1 MTILKA
7 HFANGAAFLEHYLA
21 ELAPGGIFFPTR
33 KPLAIGEPVVVSI
46 RLGKRRSPTLVRG
59 QVVWRRPGKHSTKTK
74 AGIGIEFLVGE
85 AQTREYLVS
94 VARGDSAEMMSRRH
108 QRLPVELPVLW
119 QVPGALQD
127 NTGVLRDIGR
137 GGAFVKTEDPL
148 PDQTDIVLKVSPPGA
163 EVAMPLSARVAWRGH
178 PGGEHGFGI
187 EWKARDAGGT
197 RRIKELVR
205 RIEAI
210 GGVAAS
216 PLPPG
221 QVRSSA

>member
-7 HFANGAAFLEHYLA
+7 HFPSGAAFLARFLP
-21 ELAPGGIFFPTR
+21 ELGEGGLFFPTR
-33 KPLAIGEPVVVSI
+33 RPLAIGEHVVVAV
-46 RLGKRRSPTLVRG
+46 RLGRRRSPTLIRG
-59 QVVWRRPGKHSTKTK
+59 QVAWRRPGKHSTKVK
-74 AGIGIEFLVGE
+74 AGIGIQFL
-85 AQTREYLVS
+85 ASDTQARDYLLA
-94 VARGDSAEMMSRRH
+94 VARGDSAELVARRH

-137 GGAFVKTEDPL
+137 GGAFVRTEDPI
-148 PDQTDIVLKVSPPGA
+148 PSERDIVLKVSPPGA

-178 PGGEHGFGI
+178 PNGEHGFGV

-205 RIEAI
+205 RIEAF
-210 GGVAAS
+210 GF
-216 PLPPG
+216 
-221 QVRSSA
+221 